1 MSQPRRSRPSLSLRS
16 LRDRFL
22 VSETAPPPKSL
33 DAEVKDDETT
43 EHEIEIPLTSTGSST
58 DSTYINV
65 ETVKMDCP
73 VCHKHLAEDTSVNCA
88 NCVNNLLYNCRFD
101 LARVL
106 LEKESLGKK
115 VEAIVGPEP
124 EQPLDEE
131 TARLRKA
138 WQRQQERI
146 EEQRAKEQEE
156 DMQRELVVRQKELQ
170 EKKEHAE
177 ALKKNLE
184 ERRAN
189 LAAAKQAQ
197 ARNYKKRM
205 EELKENGEKLKAQY
219 DALHEKTVD
228 TRAILCREAA
238 GLLRLHHS
246 RKKTKNGAIKDRHSI
261 AGLLLPD
268 LKEINNMRCTELTAA
283 LANVTRLIFLCS
295 FYLGIRLPAEITL
308 PHRDYPLATIN
319 PPLTSYLGQRIT
331 FPGSGSSLS
340 APGSPTASRMDL
352 SSSPKPRP
360 LYIGSDDHN
369 ESVAQFAK
377 KEPLAFSYFIEGVS
391 LLAWDVAWLS
401 RTQGFVAGTETWE
414 DACDIGRNLFQMI
427 LAPAQSTAVTRVLT
441 QRNARNRH
449 HRSQSTSS
457 PVIDDKANAF
467 PARLGS
473 YSHNSAHTFLGSAT
487 AAGDNPSR
495 HWHLNRYSKIS
506 DPLKKHLLAEM
517 NNAEWELLDQQEWND
532 GGEKMDEAV
541 FIKTRPMDGK
551 EYDDARSIMTPGGEE
566 EGVRGK
572 GKSGWT
578 KLKNREKE

>member
-1 MSQPRRSRPSLSLRS
+1 MPQLRRVGPSLSLIS
-16 LRDRFL
+16 LRERFL
-22 VSETAPPPKSL
+22 TSEAAPPPKSL
-33 DAEVKDDETT
+33 DAEVKDNETA
-43 EHEIEIPLTSTGSST
+43 EYEIEVPLSPTSSSP
-58 DSTYINV
+58 DSAYVNV

-73 VCHKHLAEDTSVNCA
+73 VCHKHLTESMGVNCA

-124 EQPLDEE
+124 EKPLDEE
-131 TARLRKA
+131 TARLRRA
-138 WQRQQERI
+138 WQAQQAKI
-146 EEQRAKEQEE
+146 DEQRVKEQEE
-156 DMQRELVVRQKELQ
+156 DMRRELVIRQKELQ
-170 EKKEHAE
+170 EKKDLAE
-177 ALKKNLE
+177 ALRKNLE

-189 LAAAKQAQ
+189 LAAAKEAQ
-197 ARNYKKRM
+197 IKNHKKKV
-205 EELKENGEKLKAQY
+205 EELKENNEKLKAQY
-219 DALHEKTVD
+219 DALHEKSVD

-238 GLLRLHHS
+238 SLLRLHHS
-246 RKKTKNGAIKDRHSI
+246 KKKFKDGTIKDRHYI
-261 AGLLLPD
+261 AGLFLPD
-268 LKEINNMRCTELTAA
+268 LKEINNMRCAELTAA
-283 LANVTRLIFLCS
+283 LGNVTRLVFLCS

-319 PPLTSYLGQRIT
+319 TPLTSYLGQRIT

-352 SSSPKPRP
+352 SLSPKPRP
-360 LYIGSDDHN
+360 LYIGSDDYN

-401 RTQGFVAGTETWE
+401 RTQGFVAGSETWE
-414 DACDIGRNLFQMI
+414 DICNIGHNLFQMI
-427 LAPAQSTAVTRVLT
+427 LVPTQSTAARVLA
-441 QRNARNRH
+441 QRNALNH
-449 HRSQSTSS
+449 HRRSHSTSS
-457 PVIDDKANAF
+457 PVTDDKDNAF

-473 YSHNSAHTFLGSAT
+473 YSHNSAHTFLGSAA

-495 HWHLNRYSKIS
+495 HWRLNRYSMIS
-506 DPLKKHLLAEM
+506 DPLKKHLITEM

-566 EGVRGK
+566 EGARAK
-572 GKSGWT
+572 GTSGWT
-578 KLKNREKE
+578 KLKNREKA